1 MEQIP
6 IKGRKVIRDCLL
18 LSFFLFVLIGP
29 ANLRHSLNQSKAKL
43 IPVTTSSPAFSRAL
57 ERFVGCTLSSHWLF
71 KVFSFLLIGRCDY
84 YGFGFT
90 TVSRKALQC
99 IIE

>member
-18 LSFFLFVLIGP
+18 LSLFLFVLIGP
-29 ANLRHSLNQSKAKL
+29 VNLRHSLNQSKAKL

-57 ERFVGCTLSSHWLF
+57 ESFVGCTLSSHWLF